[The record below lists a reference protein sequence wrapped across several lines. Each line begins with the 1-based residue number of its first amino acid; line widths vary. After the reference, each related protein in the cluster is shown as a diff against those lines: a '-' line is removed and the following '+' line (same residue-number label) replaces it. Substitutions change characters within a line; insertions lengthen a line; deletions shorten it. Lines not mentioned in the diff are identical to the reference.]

1 MTIIKVGEGG
11 QKQVRMFKVNSY
23 SKSFIL
29 IAFSSTSEKYNRMLE
44 NDLVVSLGKYLF
56 WI

>member
-56 WI
+56 